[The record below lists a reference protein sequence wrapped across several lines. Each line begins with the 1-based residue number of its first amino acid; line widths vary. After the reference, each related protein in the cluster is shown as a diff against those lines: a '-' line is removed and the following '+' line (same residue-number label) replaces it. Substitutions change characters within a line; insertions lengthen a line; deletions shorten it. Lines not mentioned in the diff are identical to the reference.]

1 MSDDYQVISGSVHF
15 EHKKPGPLDYEGR
28 SPSVT
33 LNFTIAEG
41 SDPAAVTARV
51 MAMAVAVVA
60 RSLGVAPVVEQEVVP
75 PTQRGKRTAKDAAP
89 AVEPTKEAADPLADM
104 GGANAAP
111 VPEPAKNGA
120 ASEDDDLLGL
130 SPPKPEPAATISDE
144 ALQSEA
150 QKTSAVL
157 REKVGN
163 INSLRVLI
171 NEHEG
176 NGHLLQIPQERRHA
190 FVEKCKGLRAS

>member
-89 AVEPTKEAADPLADM
+89 PPGNATSTTEA
-104 GGANAAP
+104 
-111 VPEPAKNGA
+111 
-120 ASEDDDLLGL
+120 
-130 SPPKPEPAATISDE
+130 
-144 ALQSEA
+144 
-150 QKTSAVL
+150 
-157 REKVGN
+157 
-163 INSLRVLI
+163 
-171 NEHEG
+171 
-176 NGHLLQIPQERRHA
+176 
-190 FVEKCKGLRAS
+190 